1 MSEFEKYIK
10 KAKSKNYSEMN
21 FQGDNPSTMKQN
33 LRSANNDD
41 DLDLKE
47 KRKQVKLKA
56 AEYIDA
62 LNKGDDDVD
71 ILQSVIEVFAN
82 NINSMSLND
91 VETALIQ
98 AMDKVPEEGDD
109 GSGDFH
115 DPEWDNREIGSDE
128 EYSDEGFD
136 EE

>member
-109 GSGDFH
+109 GNDFN
-115 DPEWDNREIGSDE
+115 DENESDE